1 MTRTIIDCDPARNDA
16 SVLVLAHRHAQ
27 RPAIR
32 T

>member
-1 MTRTIIDCDPARNDA
+1 MTRTIIDCDPAHDDA
-16 SVLVLAHRHAQ
+16 IVLVLAHRHAQ

>member
-1 MTRTIIDCDPARNDA
+1 MTRTIIDPARNDA